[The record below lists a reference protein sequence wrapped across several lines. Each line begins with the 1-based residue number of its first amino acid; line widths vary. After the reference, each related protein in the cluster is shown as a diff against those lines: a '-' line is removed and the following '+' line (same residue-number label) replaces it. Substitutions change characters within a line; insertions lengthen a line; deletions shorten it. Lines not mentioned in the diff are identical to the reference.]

1 MRDRLEL
8 CAGQI
13 GKEGDRP
20 WLVRRLHDLGHSIS
34 STIGQRHC
42 PEWLLAQAGR
52 EYNGPTARPPRSFP
66 AARLDRPLARRSLT
80 LDPARPQHPRTGKA
94 ADHKRTTAMV
104 LTPAQRA
111 QLLAGV
117 GLFSGAGEDG
127 RA

>member
-1 MRDRLEL
+1 MAIMLAAPLGGRS
-8 CAGQI
+8 
-13 GKEGDRP
+13 
-20 WLVRRLHDLGHSIS
+20 HDLCGAPIRRSGNG
-34 STIGQRHC
+34 TALNGLWRKLVVVQRSDR
-42 PEWLLAQAGR
+42 Q
-52 EYNGPTARPPRSFP
+52 PPRSFP

-117 GLFSGAGEDG
+117 GLLSGAGEDG